1 MFNKKSLKCI
11 ESQCLGHYQVHIHR
25 FFCVQTLLLDLGI
38 I

>member
-11 ESQCLGHYQVHIHR
+11 ESKRLGRYQVHR
-25 FFCVQTLLLDLGI
+25 RRYFCVAMLLLDLGI